1 MGGRIPG
8 PKPIPN
14 PNMLLRTDPQNGVFV
29 EQYGN
34 ELAPAVQ
41 ALHRA
46 KEITGSDEL
55 GKGPAVY
62 GESSSGEGIV
72 GVGAKHGVHGHT
84 AGLNCVGVFAIMGGQ
99 TGLNSQSRGRELLP
113 QLLGLGPLEKEIMDG
128 RKLAYTTVMT
138 TLARLYRKGFLHRDK
153 VDRAYVYSVRVSF
166 EEWNLIHAHELIEGF
181 LIGSPCRSL
190 LLSCLIDAVGTHDGA
205 LLDEVNAKI
214 QRKREELANENRAPA
229 PAAT

>member
-1 MGGRIPG
+1 
-8 PKPIPN
+8 
-14 PNMLLRTDPQNGVFV
+14 V

-113 QLLGLGPLEKEIMDG
+113 QLLGLGPLEKEIMDVLWTRGPGNVRGVASRIG